1 MFKLEDKVKLN
12 PVTISLKPENGEPN
26 LNGTVVGFG
35 TVGPEPMV
43 LVRMEQGFYNPTN
56 SIFTSILV
64 VHETN
69 LDYR

>member
-1 MFKLEDKVKLN
+1 MLKLEDKVKLK
-12 PVTISLKPENGEPN
+12 TFSLKPENDEPN
-26 LNGTVVGFG
+26 LNGTVAGFG
-35 TVGPEPMV
+35 TVGTMAMV
-43 LVRMEQGFYNPTN
+43 LVRMEQGFYDPTN